1 MQQRRREKNKYV
13 KVMTQYM
20 NHCVDTEERSLVQQR
35 RRYKKKGKRNDNLC
49 ESLSS
54 DTTNSVEE
62 SESVINS
69 LF

>member
-1 MQQRRREKNKYV
+1 
-13 KVMTQYM
+13 MTQYV

-35 RRYKKKGKRNDNLC
+35 RRYKKRKGKRNDNLC